1 MGSTHG
7 KNLNDNILLI
17 CPYCIQKI
25 PNFELFI
32 QNSIINIKLSCQCL
46 EKKKIKKILLLKDFL
61 QNLKQIKKQIKS
73 IPIKHII
80 IML

>member
-46 EKKKIKKILLLKDFL
+46 EKKKIIHK
-61 QNLKQIKKQIKS
+61 N
-73 IPIKHII
+73 
-80 IML
+80 

>member
-32 QNSIINIKLSCQCL
+32 QNSIINIKLSCQCI
-46 EKKKIKKILLLKDFL
+46 EKKKNKK
-61 QNLKQIKKQIKS
+61 N
-73 IPIKHII
+73 II
-80 IML
+80 IKGLFTEFKTN